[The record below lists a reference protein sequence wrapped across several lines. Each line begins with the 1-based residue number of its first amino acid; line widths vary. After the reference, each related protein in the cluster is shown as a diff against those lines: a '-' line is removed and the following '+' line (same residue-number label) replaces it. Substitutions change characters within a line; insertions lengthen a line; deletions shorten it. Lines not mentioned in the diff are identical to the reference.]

1 MEKKL
6 SVKDVVLLI
15 VGSILFA
22 ASVNLFITPL
32 NLYNGGIVGISQLIR
47 TAIIN
52 LTGLKVNFDIAG
64 LVNLC
69 FNIPLFLLAYK
80 VMHKKFF
87 YGTLISVITQTLAFS
102 LIPVPAVPIV
112 DDVIASCA
120 VGAGLGGVG
129 IGLCLFTGCSGG
141 GMDILSVYAAI
152 KWKKLTVGNVQM
164 VVNSVVYLICAFLF
178 SLPTAVYSIIY
189 MLMYT
194 FVLDQMHWQN
204 IDVSC
209 MIFTHD
215 PLVKEHVLYE
225 MGRGVTCWKGIGAY
239 TNTEC
244 EVLMIAVSK
253 YEVDTLK
260 KKVLAQDPKAFI
272 IINEHSHITGGYE
285 KRLLV

>member
-6 SVKDVVLLI
+6 SIKDVGLLI
-15 VGSILFA
+15 VGSFLFA
-22 ASVNLFITPL
+22 ASVNIFITPL

-52 LTGLKVNFDIAG
+52 ITGLKVNFDIAG
-64 LVNLC
+64 LVNLG

-87 YGTLISVITQTLAFS
+87 LGTLISVITQTLAFS
-102 LIPVPAVPIV
+102 LIPVPVIPIV
-112 DDVIASCA
+112 EDVIASCA
-120 VGAGLGGVG
+120 AGAILGGIG

-152 KWKKLTVGNVQM
+152 KWKKLTVGNVQLA
-164 VVNSVVYLICAFLF
+164 VNTIVYLICACLF
-178 SLPTAVYSIIY
+178 SIPTAVYSVIY

-194 FVLDQMHWQN
+194 FVLDRMHWQN

-225 MGRGVTCWKGIGAY
+225 MGRGVTYWKGVGAY
-239 TNTEC
+239 TDTET

-253 YEVDTLK
+253 YEVETLK